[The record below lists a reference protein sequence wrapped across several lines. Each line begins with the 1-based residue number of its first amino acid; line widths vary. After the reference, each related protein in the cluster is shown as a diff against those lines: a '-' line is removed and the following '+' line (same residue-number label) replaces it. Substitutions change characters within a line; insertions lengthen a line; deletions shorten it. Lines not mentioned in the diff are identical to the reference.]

1 VNVGSP
7 LSYGLKAIINLYL
20 GKQAQEFSVVVK
32 GKTVVDFLLRMEFVY
47 FKEVM
52 YQVLSVQSSPD

>member
-1 VNVGSP
+1 M
-7 LSYGLKAIINLYL
+7 SYGLKAIIDLYL

-32 GKTVVDFLLRMEFVY
+32 GKTVVDFLLTMEFVY

-52 YQVLSVQSSPD
+52 YQVLFVQSSLD

>member
-7 LSYGLKAIINLYL
+7 SNYGLSAVNYLYL
-20 GKQAQEFSVVVK
+20 GKQGQEFSVVVK
-32 GKTVVDFLLRMEFVY
+32 GKMVVDFLLRMEFVY

-52 YQVLSVQSSPD
+52 YQVLSV

>member
-1 VNVGSP
+1 M
-7 LSYGLKAIINLYL
+7 SYGLKAIIDLYL

-52 YQVLSVQSSPD
+52 YQVLSVQLSPD